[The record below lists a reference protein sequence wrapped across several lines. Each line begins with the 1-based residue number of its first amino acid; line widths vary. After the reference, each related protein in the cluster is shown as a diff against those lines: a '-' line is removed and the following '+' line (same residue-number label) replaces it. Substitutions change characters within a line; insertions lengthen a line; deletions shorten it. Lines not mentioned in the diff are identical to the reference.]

1 MGLRWAG
8 CGEQS
13 VRDVFS
19 YSRRRRPRFSKAL
32 KSYQKASNVFKDK
45 RVRCRNKGLW
55 PWSFTVKISNKG
67 VKNMD
72 GISQKETSE
81 RNSNLY

>member
-1 MGLRWAG
+1 MPSFTNAL
-8 CGEQS
+8 ET
-13 VRDVFS
+13 
-19 YSRRRRPRFSKAL
+19 SK
-32 KSYQKASNVFKDK
+32 QKASKFFKDK
-45 RVRCRNKGLW
+45 RVRCRNKGFW
-55 PWSFTVKISNKG
+55 PWSFSVKISTISNKG